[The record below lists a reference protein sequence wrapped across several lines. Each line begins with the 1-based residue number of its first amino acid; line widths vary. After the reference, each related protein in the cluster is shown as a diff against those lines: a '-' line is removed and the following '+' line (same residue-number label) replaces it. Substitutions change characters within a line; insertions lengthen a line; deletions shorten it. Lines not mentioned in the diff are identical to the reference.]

1 MGMKTIA
8 GIIVMAGLT
17 FGGCQQP
24 TDVKLLSESNP
35 SGLEIVPV
43 AKPDTLIASTPVDS
57 AAILPS
63 EQAAYYGQFL
73 LQSVRLDAGPGKV
86 DSFASSRV
94 FLADSVIRFLV
105 RQVGFYGIDLGP
117 VLLNGVP
124 LVRVPHRITL
134 LSTTV
139 RDTSII
145 GGVEYRGDFTQSYRP
160 NTQYAWTAPLSPFGA
175 LSVGIRSPDALK
187 VISPAGGSIIP
198 RNQDL
203 LVKWTGGNGNLRIIV
218 STYDPLIKRSVPVL
232 EFRPRTNTGSGLIP
246 ASMLRQFPRG
256 PFFVFTFIL
265 SNRQELAAIKGTV
278 GKILVQAASV
288 SNSYV
293 EMR

>member
-1 MGMKTIA
+1 MGMRKITI
-8 GIIVMAGLT
+8 ISVMAALT

-24 TDVKLLSESNP
+24 TDVKLLSEPNTTD
-35 SGLEIVPV
+35 LEIVPV

-73 LQSVRLDAGPGKV
+73 LSSVRLDAGLGKV
-86 DSFASSRV
+86 DSFASSHV
-94 FLADSVIRFLV
+94 ILADSVVRYFV
-105 RQVGFYGIDLGP
+105 RQVGFYGVDLGP

-124 LVRVPHRITL
+124 LVRIPHRITL
-134 LSTTV
+134 VSTSV
-139 RDTSII
+139 RDTSLS
-145 GGVEYRGDFTQSYRP
+145 GGVEYRGDLTQSYRS
-160 NTQYAWTAPLSPFGA
+160 NTQYTWTAPLSPFGA
-175 LSVGIRSPDALK
+175 LSIGIRSPDALK
-187 VISPAGGSIIP
+187 VLSPAGGSIIP
-198 RNQDL
+198 RTQDL

-218 STYDPLIKRSVPVL
+218 STYEPLTKRSIPVL
-232 EFRPRTNTGSGLIP
+232 ELRPRTNTGSGLIP
-246 ASMLRQFPRG
+246 ASMLHQFPRG

-265 SNRQELAAIKGTV
+265 SNRQELTAIQGTV

-293 EMR
+293 ELR

>member
-1 MGMKTIA
+1 MRKIA
-8 GIIVMAGLT
+8 GIIVMAGLA

-24 TDVKLLSESNP
+24 TDVRLLSESNP
-35 SGLEIVPV
+35 TDLEIVPV

-63 EQAAYYGQFL
+63 EQAVYYGQFL
-73 LQSVRLDAGPGKV
+73 LHSIRLDAGPGKV

-94 FLADSVIRFLV
+94 FLADSVVRFLV

-124 LVRVPHRITL
+124 LVRIPHRITL
-134 LSTTV
+134 VSTSL
-139 RDTSII
+139 RDTSLI
-145 GGVEYRGDFTQSYRP
+145 GGVEYRGDLTQSYRS
-160 NTQYAWTAPLSPFGA
+160 NTQYTWTAPLSPFGA
-175 LSVGIRSPDALK
+175 LSIGIRSPDVLK
-187 VISPAGGSIIP
+187 VLSPAGGSSIP

-203 LVKWTGGNGNLRIIV
+203 LVKWTGGNGSLRIIV
-218 STYDPLIKRSVPVL
+218 STYDPLTKRSIPVL

-265 SNRQELAAIKGTV
+265 SNRLELTAIQGTG

-293 EMR
+293 ELR